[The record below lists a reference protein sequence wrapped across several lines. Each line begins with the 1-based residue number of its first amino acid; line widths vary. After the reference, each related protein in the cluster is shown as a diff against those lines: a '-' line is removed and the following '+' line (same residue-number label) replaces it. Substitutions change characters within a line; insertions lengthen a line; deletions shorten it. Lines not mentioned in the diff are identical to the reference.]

1 MQTDKK
7 QAQCLPRIPAKTL
20 GCRWLSSAPDDQL
33 GPGWGSVGGW
43 PCLSI
48 KRTRGQSPGVR
59 GRYYGYNQWIKSSM
73 CVTGEWRSGSLLG
86 YFFTQSSGMLIGRY
100 GQERKSMRSHRT
112 DFTSCNT
119 SYCER
124 RMLFTPKRPVGVS
137 MTEDILTNKQT
148 KPQTN
153 KSRS

>member
-59 GRYYGYNQWIKSSM
+59 GRYYGYNQ
-73 CVTGEWRSGSLLG
+73 
-86 YFFTQSSGMLIGRY
+86 
-100 GQERKSMRSHRT
+100 
-112 DFTSCNT
+112 
-119 SYCER
+119 
-124 RMLFTPKRPVGVS
+124 
-137 MTEDILTNKQT
+137 
-148 KPQTN
+148 
-153 KSRS
+153 